1 MSKGEGF
8 KYLKEMQRKSS
19 IFLSN
24 AFKKDPNNVPNPPK
38 RMSYLE
44 IIEEAVRRE
53 QE

>member
-1 MSKGEGF
+1 MSKGDGF
-8 KYLKEMQRKSS
+8 TYLKIMQKKSNK
-19 IFLSN
+19 FLSN

-38 RMSYLE
+38 GMSYLE